1 MAENEIIK
9 HSRKAFSIIRS
20 SGKSLRNKLVEILIE
35 ILIIVIAVSI
45 SIWVHNWNEKR
56 NEKRE
61 EKEFFYGLKKDL
73 QSDIENM
80 TSSQKFYEFT
90 LQGISYF
97 LKTSSGQNINQDS
110 INKYSDCFFSST
122 DLDPHIARYEALKS
136 SGRFIIIENKA
147 LLNDIIEL
155 HESIIKRI
163 GELNVRYDKHNQQIA
178 SLISQNADLGK
189 NGEVTN
195 AVSILGRSD
204 FRILMS
210 TSWGLIAN
218 NIIPIH
224 KTGIS
229 KCNEIISRIDM
240 DLN

>member
-20 SGKSLRNKLVEILIE
+20 SGKSLRYKLGEIFIE
-35 ILIIVIAVSI
+35 ILIIFIAVSI
-45 SIWVHNWNEKR
+45 SIGVHNWNEKR
-56 NEKRE
+56 HENRDER
-61 EKEFFYGLKKDL
+61 EFFAGFKKDL
-73 QSDIENM
+73 QCDIENM
-80 TSSQKFYEFT
+80 TSSRKFYEFT
-90 LQGISYF
+90 MQGISYF
-97 LKTSSGQNINQDS
+97 LKRGSGQNTNQDS

-136 SGRFIIIENKA
+136 SGRFIIIENKE
-147 LLNDIIEL
+147 LLNDIIVL

-163 GELNVRYDKHNQQIA
+163 GELNDRYDRHNQQIA
-178 SLISQNADLGK
+178 ALISQNADLGK

-195 AVSILGRSD
+195 AASILGRSE
-204 FRILMS
+204 FRILLS
-210 TSWGLIAN
+210 TSRGLIAN

-229 KCNEIISRIDM
+229 KCNEIIARIDRE
-240 DLN
+240 LN